1 MTLRQ
6 RLLMP
11 LAVMLALA
19 QWAALGLVVRLQ
31 LAIAFVLLK
40 PLLIRDRVGWGYLA
54 LALALVVLDVAL
66 YLRLPGELTDSRK
79 LARRLLRLPD

>member
-11 LAVMLALA
+11 LAVMLALS
-19 QWAALGLVVRLQ
+19 QWVVVGLVVRVQ
-31 LAIAFVLLK
+31 LALASALLK

-66 YLRLPGELTDSRK
+66 YLRLPDELTDSRK
-79 LARRLLRLPD
+79 LARRLLQLSD